1 MLLSLHLRDF
11 VIVDSADIEFGA
23 GFTALTGETGAGK
36 SILLDALGLA
46 LGARGDAGVVRDTR
60 PRADISARFQSHPS
74 LDAWLAERDLTGDP
88 GELLLRRIVEADGR
102 SRALI
107 NGQPATVALLREVGE
122 QLVDVHGQHAA
133 QSLLR
138 SGAQRELLD
147 AFGAL
152 QGSVSAVGVLFERWQ
167 ALERE
172 LAAARAGGRE
182 QALERERLQW
192 QIAELEPLGLAEGDW
207 EALNAEQKRL
217 SHAASLLADT
227 LGASE
232 ALNDGDSPITAQLET
247 IVARLQPLQVLDERL
262 REPLE
267 LLESARIQ
275 IEEAASAL
283 ATYARRVDLDPARL
297 EEVEARISAAFS
309 AARKLR
315 LAPESLAGELLVM
328 QQRLAELERA
338 QDLDALERRAA
349 DARAHFDK
357 AAALLSTERRK
368 AARRLA
374 DGVCRLLGELGMGGT
389 RLEIALEACAASASG
404 ADAIEFRIAG
414 HAAGTARPLARVASG
429 GELSRIGLAIS
440 VLAAQSSP
448 VPTLIFDEADAGVG
462 GAVAEVIGNLMRKLG
477 ANCQVLCVTHLP
489 QVAARAHQ
497 QLRVSREHHAGGVLS
512 RVQLLARAER
522 VEEIARMLGGVE
534 ITATTRKHAR
544 EMLAA
549 QSD

>member
-60 PRADISARFQSHPS
+60 PRADISARFQSHPG

-147 AFGAL
+147 AFGTL

-232 ALNDGDSPITAQLET
+232 ALNDGDAPVTAQLE
-247 IVARLQPLQVLDERL
+247 IIAARLQPLQALDERL

-267 LLESARIQ
+267 LLDSARIQ

-283 ATYARRVDLDPARL
+283 AAYSRRVDLDPARL

-315 LAPESLAGELLVM
+315 LAPESLAGELIVM

-357 AAALLSTERRK
+357 AAASLSTERRK
-368 AARRLA
+368 AARKLA

-389 RLEIALEACAASASG
+389 RLEIALEASPASASG

>member
-74 LDAWLAERDLTGDP
+74 LDAWLAGRDLTGDP

-152 QGSVSAVGVLFERWQ
+152 QGSVSAVGVLFERGQ

-182 QALERERLQW
+182 QALERERLEW

-232 ALNDGDSPITAQLET
+232 ALNDGDAPVTAQLET
-247 IVARLQPLQVLDERL
+247 IVARLQPLQALDERL

-267 LLESARIQ
+267 LLDSARIQ

-283 ATYARRVDLDPARL
+283 ATCARCVDLDPARL

-349 DARAHFDK
+349 DARADFDK

-368 AARRLA
+368 AARKLA

-389 RLEIALEACAASASG
+389 RLEIALEASPASASG

-414 HAAGTARPLARVASG
+414 HAAGTARPLTRVASG

>member
-74 LDAWLAERDLTGDP
+74 LDAWLAGRDLTGDP

-152 QGSVSAVGVLFERWQ
+152 QGSVSAVGVLFERGQ

-182 QALERERLQW
+182 QALERERLEW

-232 ALNDGDSPITAQLET
+232 ALNDGDAPVTAQLET
-247 IVARLQPLQVLDERL
+247 IVARLQPLQALDERL

-267 LLESARIQ
+267 LLDSARIQ

-283 ATYARRVDLDPARL
+283 ATYSRRVDLDPARL

-349 DARAHFDK
+349 DARADFDK

-368 AARRLA
+368 AARKLA

-389 RLEIALEACAASASG
+389 RLEIALEASPASASG

-414 HAAGTARPLARVASG
+414 HAAGTARPLTRVASG